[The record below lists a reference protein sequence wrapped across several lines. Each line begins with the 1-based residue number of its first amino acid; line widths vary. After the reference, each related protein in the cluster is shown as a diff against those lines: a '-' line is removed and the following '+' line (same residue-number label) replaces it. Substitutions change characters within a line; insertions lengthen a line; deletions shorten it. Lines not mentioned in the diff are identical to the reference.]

1 MDCKGIRGLFFI
13 HQPSDLPIKVSVYVL
28 RAVEIALNRQINAD
42 VSLNLVR
49 TKRNNVLKFA
59 NTRKTYYFC
68 IMQIEFDKEYLRELY
83 QTGKTSDKK
92 HRFQPQVIKGYKK
105 AIDVLKVSRRIED
118 LFPFKGLNF
127 EVLQGDKI
135 GLCSVRANGQYRVE
149 FKVNT
154 IGDEQI
160 ITICLI
166 MELSNHYK

>member
-1 MDCKGIRGLFFI
+1 MTFMQEKQFKYKSIR
-13 HQPSDLPIKVSVYVL
+13 
-28 RAVEIALNRQINAD
+28 E
-42 VSLNLVR
+42 
-49 TKRNNVLKFA
+49 FA
-59 NTRKTYYFC
+59 NIKKTYYFC
-68 IMQIEFDKEYLRELY
+68 SMQIEFDKEYLRELY

-105 AIDVLKVSRRIED
+105 AIDVLKMSKRIED

-149 FKVNT
+149 FKVST

>member
-1 MDCKGIRGLFFI
+1 MTSMQEKQFKCKSIR
-13 HQPSDLPIKVSVYVL
+13 
-28 RAVEIALNRQINAD
+28 
-42 VSLNLVR
+42 
-49 TKRNNVLKFA
+49 KFA
-59 NTRKTYYFC
+59 NMKKTYYFC
-68 IMQIEFDKEYLRELY
+68 SMQIEFDKEYLRELY

-105 AIDVLKVSRRIED
+105 AIDVLKMSKRIED

-149 FKVNT
+149 FKVST

-160 ITICLI
+160 ITLQFVS
-166 MELSNHYK
+166 LWN